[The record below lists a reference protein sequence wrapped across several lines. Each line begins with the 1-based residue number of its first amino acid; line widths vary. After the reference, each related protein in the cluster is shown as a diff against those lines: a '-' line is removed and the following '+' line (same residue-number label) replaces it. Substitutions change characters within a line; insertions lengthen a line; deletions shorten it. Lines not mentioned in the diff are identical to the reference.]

1 MGVLNRD
8 LVGGYLLAL
17 ARTKRGR
24 EMSVEQGVELFRQEM
39 HKIAA
44 IPDQSKKKW
53 RVECP
58 SCGSSFFARM
68 RAARLTV
75 RLEIQFSKEGYPY
88 LYRRTDNR
96 RVYLGRADKLLEDPR
111 QIPDFDKEMPRRWF
125 NLGQVQWDS
134 GILYKDGPSG
144 RPRKVGWHGH
154 KATTGRKGSKRRPAP
169 G

>member
-8 LVGGYLLAL
+8 LLGSYLIKLAK
-17 ARTKRGR
+17 TKRGR
-24 EMSVEQGVELFRQEM
+24 EMSVEQGVELYREEQ

-53 RVECP
+53 KATCP
-58 SCGSSFFARM
+58 SCGSSFFARVG
-68 RAARLTV
+68 AARAMV
-75 RLEIQFSKEGYPY
+75 RLEIQYSKEGYPY

-96 RVYLGRADKLLEDPR
+96 RVYLGRADKLLQDPR

-125 NLGQVQWDS
+125 NLGQVQWQS